1 MGILPLQFEPGTTA
15 RGLGLT
21 GSEIFEIVGIP
32 GADLQPGGRIQVR
45 VWCGGGATPV
55 GGGGPSGDA
64 RPGGEPD
71 LVFPAIVRLDA
82 SVDLEYYKHGGILP
96 RVLRTMW
103 QAQEQS
109 HD

>member
-1 MGILPLQFEPGTTA
+1 M
-15 RGLGLT
+15 
-21 GSEIFEIVGIP
+21 
-32 GADLQPGGRIQVR
+32 R

-55 GGGGPSGDA
+55 GGGGPAGDA

-96 RVLRTMW
+96 RVLRMMW